1 MLTNA
6 IVSSTEG
13 GLQQLVASLF
23 LLAKAIGLMPMAD
36 QVSYLLSSQAVCWEQ
51 MRHPNTASARER
63 QMTRQFQCV
72 YKHTMVSTTSLSPH
86 LKPGVSLTIISVPI
100 YFSPE

>member
-36 QVSYLLSSQAVCWEQ
+36 QGEADDKTISVCVQAYNGINDL
-51 MRHPNTASARER
+51 P
-63 QMTRQFQCV
+63 
-72 YKHTMVSTTSLSPH
+72 LSPSETRCFFDCH
-86 LKPGVSLTIISVPI
+86 FCSHI
-100 YFSPE
+100 F

>member
-1 MLTNA
+1 MLTDA

-13 GLQQLVASLF
+13 GLQQPVASLF

-36 QVSYLLSSQAVCWEQ
+36 QVSHLLSSQAVCWEQ
-51 MRHPNTASARER
+51 MR
-63 QMTRQFQCV
+63 QLQCV

-86 LKPGVSLTIISVPI
+86 LKPGVSLRTIISVPI